1 MFDTAAI
8 AKKIKQAR
16 IEKNMTQLNLAD
28 AMGVSYQAVSN
39 WERGNS
45 MPDISKLG
53 DLCATLGLTVN
64 ELLGVEEKAAV
75 SKVLDRE
82 ELTVEELVEVAPML
96 KPEEVKAQVEEKRS
110 WIGPDMSFL
119 ESGMDALKQEK
130 PAEESSEPEKKKST
144 GKVKVFVN
152 GVEVKFSKGE
162 KKRQKKKMDLE
173 AIAELAPYLEE
184 SYLEEIALEAAE
196 KSLEGIEELA
206 GSLSE
211 ELLDKVVERAPDR
224 ELPELLEAASYL
236 SDRSLEALVR
246 RMDEDHLDELAE
258 IACYLN
264 EKTLNL
270 LVQRCREA
278 DAYDVIADIGCYLDG
293 QTLESLVDQL
303 IAEEFD
309 PEELDEIEEL
319 YCYMGESA
327 LKKLA
332 RYYMGRRDLDAM
344 EEITGYM

>member
-53 DLCATLGLTVN
+53 DLCAALDLTVN
-64 ELLGVEEKAAV
+64 ELLGVEEKPAV
-75 SKVLDRE
+75 SKVLERE
-82 ELTVEELVEVAPML
+82 ELTVEELVEVAPIL
-96 KPEEVKAQVEEKRS
+96 KPEEVKEQVEAKRG
-110 WIGPDMSFL
+110 WWGPDMSFL
-119 ESGMDALKQEK
+119 EQTAPD
-130 PAEESSEPEKKKST
+130 SEPGEKKRKDN
-144 GKVKVFVN
+144 KVKVFVN
-152 GVEVKFSKGE
+152 GVEVKIPKNE
-162 KKRQKKKMDLE
+162 QKKAKKKLNLE

-184 SYLEEIALEAAE
+184 RYLEELVLEAAE

-206 GSLSE
+206 CHLSE
-211 ELLDKVVERAPDR
+211 ELLDKVVERAPEK
-224 ELPELLEAASYL
+224 ELPELLEAACYL
-236 SDRSLEALVR
+236 SDQSLEILVR

-258 IACYLN
+258 NACYLN
-264 EKTLNL
+264 EKTLKL

-278 DAYDVIADIGCYLDG
+278 DAYDIIADIGCYLDE

-303 IAEEFD
+303 IAEEFN

-319 YCYMGESA
+319 YCYMGQAA

-332 RYYMGRRDLDAM
+332 NYYIAGKDLDAM
-344 EEITGYM
+344 EELSGYL